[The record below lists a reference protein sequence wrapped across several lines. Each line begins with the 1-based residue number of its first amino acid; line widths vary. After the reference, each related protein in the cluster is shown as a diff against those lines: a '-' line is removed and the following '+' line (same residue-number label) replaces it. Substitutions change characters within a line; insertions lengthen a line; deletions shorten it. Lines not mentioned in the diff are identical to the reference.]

1 MLEIDLIL
9 DRKLLLVTGKGGI
22 GKSFVSAC
30 IAQYAAGLGKSVLII
45 QSAGCDQITSYFS
58 PLSDVNIPDSSV
70 SQKMRYPGGVESIN
84 LSAEDNFRE
93 YVVKYLG
100 QKMLYDTVF
109 SNKVVK
115 TFIKTIPGFSEVML
129 LGRMYFTCELAQ
141 PPSKYD
147 LVIFD
152 GYASG
157 HFLSLMTT
165 PDAVI
170 NSTLGG
176 PLVKETTRVK
186 NFLAEGKNS
195 GIVFVTTPEDLV
207 VSETLD
213 FLPKLQATAPS
224 PIVGLI
230 VNKVLA
236 VVPEASANKA
246 DNFIHERKGKTISAM
261 QELKQ
266 GLAGLQVQGL
276 DMPIF
281 SIKEYPVINMP
292 LEKDFAKKAFD
303 NELLK
308 KFWK

>member
-1 MLEIDLIL
+1 MLEIDSIL

-22 GKSFVSAC
+22 GKSFVSAS
-30 IAQYAAGLGKSVLII
+30 IAQYANGLGKTVLII
-45 QSAGCDQITSYFS
+45 QSAGCDQISPFFS
-58 PLSDVNIPDSSV
+58 PLGDIKNADPAV
-70 SQKMRYPGGVESIN
+70 SQKMRHPSGVESIN

-100 QKMLYDTVF
+100 QKRLYDTVF

-129 LGRMYFTCELAQ
+129 LGRMYFTCELA
-141 PPSKYD
+141 PPPKYD

-176 PLVKETTRVK
+176 PLVKETSRVK

-213 FLPKLQATAPS
+213 FLPKLQSAAPS
-224 PIVGLI
+224 PIVGLV
-230 VNKVLA
+230 VNKVL
-236 VVPEASANKA
+236 SDFSKNSSNIA
-246 DNFIHERKGKTISAM
+246 DSFIHERQVKTETAM
-261 QELKQ
+261 RDLKR
-266 GLAGLQVQGL
+266 GLAGLQVQGV

-281 SIKEYPVINMP
+281 SIKEYPVIHMP
-292 LEKDFAKKAFD
+292 LQKDFAKKAFAND
-303 NELLK
+303 LLK
-308 KFWK
+308 EF

>member
-1 MLEIDLIL
+1 MLEIDSIL

-30 IAQYAAGLGKSVLII
+30 IAQYAADLGKTVLII
-45 QSAGCDQITSYFS
+45 QSAGCDQIAPFFS
-58 PLSDVNIPDSSV
+58 PLSDIKIPDSSV
-70 SQKMRYPGGVESIN
+70 SQKMRHPGGIESIN

-129 LGRMYFTCELAQ
+129 LGRMYFTSELS
-141 PPSKYD
+141 PPPKYD

-207 VSETLD
+207 ISETLD
-213 FLPKLQATAPS
+213 FLPKLQAAAPS
-224 PIVGLI
+224 PLVGLV

-236 VVPEASANKA
+236 EFPEASDNKA
-246 DNFIHERKGKTISAM
+246 DNFIHERQNKTVEAM
-261 QELKQ
+261 QDLKK
-266 GLAGLQVQGL
+266 GLAGLQVQGV

-281 SIKEYPVINMP
+281 SVKEYPVIEMP
-292 LEKDFAKKAFD
+292 LQKGFAKKAFA

-308 KFWK
+308 KFWQ

>member
-1 MLEIDLIL
+1 MLEIDSIL

-22 GKSFVSAC
+22 GKSFVSSC
-30 IAQYAAGLGKSVLII
+30 IAQYAASLGKSVLII
-45 QSAGCDQITSYFS
+45 QSAGCDQIAPYFS
-58 PLSDVNIPDSSV
+58 PSGEVNRQDPTGSQRIKHPDGI
-70 SQKMRYPGGVESIN
+70 MSIN
-84 LSAEDNFRE
+84 LTAEDNFRE

-100 QKMLYDTVF
+100 QKRLYETVF
-109 SNKVVK
+109 GNKVVK

-129 LGRMYFTCELAQ
+129 LGRMYFTSELA
-141 PPSKYD
+141 PPPKYD

-152 GYASG
+152 GFASG

-170 NSTLGG
+170 NSSLGG

-213 FLPKLQATAPS
+213 FLPKLQSAAPS
-224 PIVGLI
+224 PLVGLV

-236 VVPEASANKA
+236 EFPDASENKA
-246 DNFIHERKGKTISAM
+246 DIFIHERQAKTFQAM
-261 QELKQ
+261 QELKK
-266 GLAGLQVQGL
+266 GLAGLQVQGV

-281 SIKEYPVINMP
+281 SIKEYPVIKLP
-292 LEKDFAKKAFD
+292 LQKGFAKKAFA

-308 KFWK
+308 KFWQ

>member
-1 MLEIDLIL
+1 MLEIDSIL

-30 IAQYAAGLGKSVLII
+30 IAQYAASLGKSVLII
-45 QSAGCDQITSYFS
+45 QSAGCDQIAPYFS
-58 PLSDVNIPDSSV
+58 PPSDIVGRDPTGT
-70 SQKMRYPGGVESIN
+70 QKIRHPSGVESIN
-84 LSAEDNFRE
+84 LTAEDNFRE

-129 LGRMYFTCELAQ
+129 LGRMYFTCELA
-141 PPSKYD
+141 PPPKHD

-152 GYASG
+152 GFASG

-170 NSTLGG
+170 KSTLGG
-176 PLVKETTRVK
+176 PLVKETSRVK
-186 NFLAEGKNS
+186 HFLTEGKNS

-213 FLPKLQATAPS
+213 FLPKLQAAASAPLA
-224 PIVGLI
+224 GLV

-236 VVPEASANKA
+236 EFPEASDNKA
-246 DNFIHERKGKTISAM
+246 ESFIHERQIKTIQAM
-261 QELKQ
+261 QDLKK
-266 GLAGLQVQGL
+266 GLAGLQVLGV

-281 SIKEYPVINMP
+281 SIKEYPLIKMP
-292 LEKDFAKKAFD
+292 MQSGFAKEAFASD
-303 NELLK
+303 VLK
-308 KFWK
+308 KFWL

>member
-1 MLEIDLIL
+1 MLDIDSIL

-30 IAQYAAGLGKSVLII
+30 IAQYASGLGKSVLII

-58 PLSDVNIPDSSV
+58 PLEDLANPNPTVG
-70 SQKMRYPGGVESIN
+70 QKMRHLGGIESIN

-100 QKMLYDTVF
+100 QKRLYDTVF
-109 SNKVVK
+109 SNKIVK

-129 LGRMYFTCELAQ
+129 LGRMYFTSELA
-141 PPSKYD
+141 PPPKYD

-170 NSTLGG
+170 HSTLGG
-176 PLVKETTRVK
+176 PLVKETTRIK
-186 NFLAEGKNS
+186 NFLAERKNS

-213 FLPKLQATAPS
+213 FLPKLQAVAPS
-224 PIVGLI
+224 PVVGLV

-236 VVPEASANKA
+236 ELSEASSNKA
-246 DNFIHERKGKTISAM
+246 DNFMYERQAKTVVAM
-261 QELKQ
+261 KDLQK
-266 GLAGLQVQGL
+266 GLAGLQIQGL

-281 SIKEYPVINMP
+281 SIKEYPVIDMP
-292 LEKDFAKKAFD
+292 LQKDFAKKAFA

-308 KFWK
+308 KFWQ

>member
-1 MLEIDLIL
+1 M
-9 DRKLLLVTGKGGI
+9 LVTGKGGI

-30 IAQYAAGLGKSVLII
+30 IAQYAASLGKSVLII
-45 QSAGCDQITSYFS
+45 QSAGCDQIAPYFS
-58 PLSDVNIPDSSV
+58 PPGETKSQYLTVNQRI
-70 SQKMRYPGGVESIN
+70 RHPGGVESIN
-84 LSAEDNFRE
+84 LTAEDNFRE

-115 TFIKTIPGFSEVML
+115 TFFKTIPGFSELML
-129 LGRMYFTCELAQ
+129 LGRMYFSSELA
-141 PPSKYD
+141 PPPKYD

-152 GYASG
+152 GFASG

-176 PLVKETTRVK
+176 PLVKETTRIK
-186 NFLAEGKNS
+186 NFLSEGKNS

-213 FLPKLQATAPS
+213 FLPKLQSAAPS
-224 PIVGLI
+224 PLVGLV

-236 VVPEASANKA
+236 EFPHEIEPVPASNKA
-246 DNFIHERKGKTISAM
+246 DVFIHERQAKTVQAM
-261 QELKQ
+261 QDLKK
-266 GLAGLQVQGL
+266 GLAGIRIQGV

-281 SIKEYPVINMP
+281 SVKEYPVIKMP
-292 LEKDFAKKAFD
+292 LQKDFAKKAFA

-308 KFWK
+308 KFWQ